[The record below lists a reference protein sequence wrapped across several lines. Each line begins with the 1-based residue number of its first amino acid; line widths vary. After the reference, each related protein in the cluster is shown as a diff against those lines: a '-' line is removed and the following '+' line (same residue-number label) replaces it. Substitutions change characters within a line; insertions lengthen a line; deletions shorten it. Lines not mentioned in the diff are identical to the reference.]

1 MCDSSIKISDIPI
14 LNSVHCKIKK
24 PENVE
29 RIINELIDGGPRKLQ
44 VVSDF
49 DFTITKQ
56 KLENGDPVL
65 TSFGI
70 LNACKSLPPD
80 YLKESNRLY
89 EIYRPLEIDPSIPV
103 VDKVQ
108 HMIEWWKL
116 SGELLK
122 GFPFEKDEI
131 DEVARRFK
139 NALRD
144 GTHEMFQ
151 DLNTLNVPLL
161 VFSAGLGDSVISV
174 LNHAKVNLPN
184 VKVVSNFLQFKDG
197 LVNGLQDD
205 MIHTY
210 NKNETVLKGSEY
222 YELVHDRDHVIVLG
236 DSLGDAGMADGVP
249 KTSHILKIGF
259 LFDHIEKNLPLY
271 METFDIVLL
280 DDQTMD
286 VPRGIIDL
294 IKSKSA

>member
-1 MCDSSIKISDIPI
+1 MC
-14 LNSVHCKIKK
+14 LFFF
-24 PENVE
+24 
-29 RIINELIDGGPRKLQ
+29 R
-44 VVSDF
+44 
-49 DFTITKQ
+49 
-56 KLENGDPVL
+56 
-65 TSFGI
+65 
-70 LNACKSLPPD
+70 
-80 YLKESNRLY
+80 
-89 EIYRPLEIDPSIPV
+89 
-103 VDKVQ
+103 
-108 HMIEWWKL
+108 
-116 SGELLK
+116 
-122 GFPFEKDEI
+122 GFPFEKSEI
-131 DEVARRFK
+131 DEVAQRFK

-144 GTHEMFQ
+144 GTHEMFN
-151 DLNTLNVPLL
+151 DLNKLNVPLL

-259 LFDHIEKNLPLY
+259 LFDH
-271 METFDIVLL
+271 V
-280 DDQTMD
+280 
-286 VPRGIIDL
+286 
-294 IKSKSA
+294 S